1 MYVIKHVVNVTTAA
15 DGTAVAYTS
24 EPLNGRILKIIY
36 TKHPAN
42 PFDAG
47 VDFTITTED
56 TKQNLW
62 VESNVDAPKS
72 VCPAEKVQDTSGADI
87 VYIIGEVN
95 FNVYAHI
102 NAAFERVKIVIAA
115 GGDSKDGTFTILEG

>member
-1 MYVIKHVVNVTTAA
+1 MYVKKHVVAIKTNASGDAT
-15 DGTAVAYTS
+15 AYTA

-36 TKHPAN
+36 TKHPTN

-62 VESNVDAPKS
+62 AENDVNASKS

-102 NAAFERVKIVIAA
+102 NAAFERVKIVVSN
-115 GGDSKDGTFTILEG
+115 GGNAKDGTFTILEG

>member
-1 MYVIKHVVNVTTAA
+1 MYVKKHVV
-15 DGTAVAYTS
+15 AVKTNASGDATAYTA

-36 TKHPAN
+36 TKHPTN

-62 VESNVDAPKS
+62 TANDVNTSKS
-72 VCPAEKVQDTSGADI
+72 VCPAEKVQDTSGENI
-87 VYIIGEVN
+87 VYTIGEVN
-95 FNVYAHI
+95 FNVYAYI
-102 NAAFERVKIVIAA
+102 NAAFERVKIVVSN
-115 GGDSKDGTFTILEG
+115 GGNARDGTFTILEG

>member
-1 MYVIKHVVNVTTAA
+1 MYVKKHVV
-15 DGTAVAYTS
+15 AVKTNASGDATAYTA

-36 TKHPAN
+36 TKHPTN

-102 NAAFERVKIVIAA
+102 NAAFERVKIVVSN
-115 GGDSKDGTFTILEG
+115 GGNAKDGTFTILEG

>member
-1 MYVIKHVVNVTTAA
+1 MYVKKHVV
-15 DGTAVAYTS
+15 AVKTNTSGGATAYTA
-24 EPLNGRILKIIY
+24 EPLNGRVLKIIY
-36 TKHPAN
+36 TKHPTN

-47 VDFTITTED
+47 VDFSITTED
-56 TKQNLW
+56 TGQNLW
-62 VESNVDAPKS
+62 IESDVNVSKS
-72 VCPAEKVQDTSGADI
+72 VCPAEKVQDINGADI
-87 VYIIGEVN
+87 IYTIGEVN

>member
-1 MYVIKHVVNVTTAA
+1 MYVKKHVV
-15 DGTAVAYTS
+15 AVKTNASGSATAYTA

-36 TKHPAN
+36 TKHPTN

-62 VESNVDAPKS
+62 IANDVNASKS

-87 VYIIGEVN
+87 VYTIGEVN

-102 NAAFERVKIVIAA
+102 NAAFERVKIVVSN
-115 GGDSKDGTFTILEG
+115 GGNAKDGTFTILEG

>member
-1 MYVIKHVVNVTTAA
+1 MYVKKHVV
-15 DGTAVAYTS
+15 AVKTNASGDATAYTA
-24 EPLNGRILKIIY
+24 EPLNGRILKIVY
-36 TKHPAN
+36 TKHPTN
-42 PFDAG
+42 PFADG

-62 VESNVDAPKS
+62 AENDVNASKS
-72 VCPAEKVQDTSGADI
+72 VCPAEKVQDTNGDDI
-87 VYIIGEVN
+87 VYTIGEVD

-102 NAAFERVKIVIAA
+102 NAAFERVKIVVAA

>member
-1 MYVIKHVVNVTTAA
+1 MYVKKHVV
-15 DGTAVAYTS
+15 AVKTNASGDATAYTA

-36 TKHPAN
+36 TKHPTN

-62 VESNVDAPKS
+62 AENDVNASKS
-72 VCPAEKVQDTSGADI
+72 VCPAEKVQDTNGDDI
-87 VYIIGEVN
+87 VYTIGEVD

-102 NAAFERVKIVIAA
+102 NAAFERVKIVVAA

>member
-1 MYVIKHVVNVTTAA
+1 MYVKKHVV
-15 DGTAVAYTS
+15 AVKTNASGDATAYTA

-36 TKHPAN
+36 TKHPTN

-72 VCPAEKVQDTSGADI
+72 VCPAEKVQDTSGENI
-87 VYIIGEVN
+87 VYTIGEVN

-102 NAAFERVKIVIAA
+102 NAAFERVKIVVSN
-115 GGDSKDGTFTILEG
+115 GGNAKDGTFTILEG